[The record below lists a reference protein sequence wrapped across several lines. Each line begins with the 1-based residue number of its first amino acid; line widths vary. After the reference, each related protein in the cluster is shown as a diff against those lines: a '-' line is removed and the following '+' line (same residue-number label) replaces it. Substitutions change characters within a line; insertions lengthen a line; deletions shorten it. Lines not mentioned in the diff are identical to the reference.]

1 VRPLENENEV
11 GRVGRISFGIRKP
24 GALEVASASTT
35 GAQVDSCDKIAPR
48 QASLPTGSRQVLGAC
63 T

>member
-1 VRPLENENEV
+1 MRPLENEV
-11 GRVGRISFGIRKP
+11 GRVGRISAF
-24 GALEVASASTT
+24 ATLELEVASASTI

>member
-1 VRPLENENEV
+1 MRS
-11 GRVGRISFGIRKP
+11 GAWDGFRFGIRME
-24 GALEVASASTT
+24 LEVASASTT

>member
-1 VRPLENENEV
+1 MRMRSGAWDGFRSAFASLE
-11 GRVGRISFGIRKP
+11 
-24 GALEVASASTT
+24 LEVASASTT